1 MFMLHSSKALFFQ
14 FCVGSGHHNSTYKT
28 TSAKE
33 YNPAFSIKKNA
44 VLCCEIGVKDE
55 SQCQ

>member
-14 FCVGSGHHNSTYKT
+14 FCVGSGHRNSTYKT

-33 YNPAFSIKKNA
+33 YNPACLIKKKDA
-44 VLCCEIGVKDE
+44 VLCCEFGVKDK
-55 SQCQ
+55 